1 MKMAEAYSLC
11 NHMWKKFG
19 DRFDYDDMK
28 NLVGFGNLVSKRLFG
43 KWMIEWR
50 GGEKSETLLNNYI
63 NEKNSSPIH
72 IKNGGYDF
80 NYEIIYIDVD
90 NVFCE
95 VIIKCSV
102 DLSGTVTLIMTT
114 DETLTLYDAIRDLD
128 FGWEIKDEIRDC
140 IYDDLTPDIIGKIGY
155 SVSIGIIDY

>member
-1 MKMAEAYSLC
+1 MDKHDAYKLC
-11 NHMWKKFG
+11 LHMWKKFG

-28 NLVGFGNLVSKRLFG
+28 NLVGFDGSVSRRLFG
-43 KWMIEWR
+43 RWMIEWR
-50 GGEKSETLLNNYI
+50 GGEKSETLLNNFI

-80 NYEIIYIDVD
+80 NYEIINIDVD

-114 DETLTLYDAIRDLD
+114 DETLTLYDAIQDPD
-128 FGWEIKDEIRDC
+128 IGWEIKNEIRDC
-140 IYDDLTPDIIGKIGY
+140 IYDDLNDDILGKIGY
-155 SVSIGIIDY
+155 SIGIEVHYD